1 MSVYSM
7 HDIDATQAHGFA
19 IEDGVDA
26 DFAPEPRLGVRNLKC
41 KLGGRLILD
50 DVTFAVQPGEV
61 VGLLGPNGCGK
72 STLLKAITGLN
83 TWAHGTLW
91 LDGRVVEPDA
101 TAFRSRLGVV
111 FQDPSLDPH
120 LTARENLILG
130 ARLFALPKKEAVQ
143 RADDLL
149 AFMELADRAGD
160 RVKTFSG
167 GMRRRLE
174 LARAIIHR
182 PAMLIL
188 DEPTTGLDPHAFER
202 TWRLL
207 LALKRD
213 QGLTALVSTHGA
225 EEAAKCDR
233 LVVLDG
239 GKVVAFDTPAALL
252 ARVSGDV
259 LELKSSMATDIA
271 HELAAA
277 FDVHATVLG
286 DKLTIVTAEAHTLV
300 PRIVESFPRGAI
312 DTIAV
317 SRPTLADAFLKL
329 TGRQLAEEGDAAERA
344 LAAKPAKGRPS

>member
-1 MSVYSM
+1 MYQSQ
-7 HDIDATQAHGFA
+7 TQTHYKVA
-19 IEDGVDA
+19 IA
-26 DFAPEPRLGVRNLKC
+26 DDDPRDVQVEPRLGVRNIKC

-50 DVTFAVQPGEV
+50 DVTFAVQPGEI
-61 VGLLGPNGCGK
+61 VGLLGPNGSGK
-72 STLLKAITGLN
+72 STLLRAITGL
-83 TWAHGTLW
+83 TAWSHGTLW
-91 LDGRVVEPDA
+91 LDGRVVEPNA

-130 ARLFALPKKEAVQ
+130 ARLFALSKAESTM
-143 RADDLL
+143 RADALL
-149 AFMELADRAGD
+149 AFMELSDRAAD

-174 LARAIIHR
+174 LARAMIHR
-182 PAMLIL
+182 PAMLVL

-213 QGLTALVSTHGA
+213 QGLTGLVSTHGA

-259 LELKSSMATDIA
+259 LTITSRSASDVARDLLDAFGV
-271 HELAAA
+271 AAS
-277 FDVHATVLG
+277 VKG
-286 DKLTIVTAEAHTLV
+286 DTLTITTAEAHTLV
-300 PRIVESFPRGAI
+300 PRIVELFPRGTI
-312 DTIAV
+312 ETIAV

-329 TGRQLAEEGDAAERA
+329 TGRKLEDEPVVDDQPKLQPNVRA
-344 LAAKPAKGRPS
+344 HP